1 MNSNTRRTLRNIGI
15 IAHVDAGKTTTT
27 ERILYYTG
35 GNHRIGEVHDG
46 NTTMD
51 FDPQERARGIT
62 INSAATTVY
71 WRDAQINLI
80 DTPGHIDFNIEVN
93 RSLRV
98 LDGAVVVFDG
108 VAGVEPQTETNWRL
122 ADKYHVPRLAFVNK
136 LDRVGAEF
144 DRVVQMMRER
154 LGVVP
159 LVLQL
164 PIGAEDT
171 FRGVVDL
178 LGQRAL
184 TWPSGSA
191 GEAIVVEAIPADLQ
205 AAAAAARERVI
216 EAVVEQDEALLSAW
230 LSGTEPTVEQLH
242 AGIRRG
248 TLAGAFVPVLAGAA
262 FKNRGVEPLLD
273 AVVDYLP
280 APGEVAGDEAQPESD
295 PEGPLA
301 AFAFKVVSDEHGAM
315 TFVRVYR
322 GRLRAGDSVLNTTT
336 GRTERAA
343 RLYEVHAD
351 KREERDELQA
361 GDIAAIVGL
370 KETLTGHTLT
380 ANTPAARA
388 HPLVLERIVVPEP
401 VIDIAIEPRTQE
413 DSQQLGKAL
422 ASLTREDP
430 SLRVTHDAESGQTI
444 LSGMGELQLEVTLEK
459 LRARHHVEVTSGRPQ
474 VAYRE
479 TIARAAR
486 VTHLHKKQSGGPGQF
501 AEVTLELVPLER
513 GEGVRFRS
521 EIVGGAIPR
530 EFIPAV
536 EAGVRRAAQI
546 GVVAGFPVVDVE
558 AVLIDGRTHERDSST
573 LAFELAAAAAFREAS
588 ARAQP
593 EVLEP
598 VMAVEVVTPSDYLGD
613 VIGDLHRRRG
623 AIRSQEPRGATGTVV
638 HAEVPLKEMF
648 GYIGHL
654 RALSSGRA
662 LFSMQFDHYAVT
674 SAQVRAQAIAA

>member
-1 MNSNTRRTLRNIGI
+1 MNTHSNNTRRNLRNIGI

-27 ERILYYTG
+27 ERILFYTG

-154 LGVVP
+154 LDINP

-184 TWPSGSA
+184 TWPTGSA

-205 AAAAAARERVI
+205 AAAAAARARVI

-230 LSGTEPTVEQLH
+230 LNGTEPSVEQLR

-248 TLAGAFVPVLAGAA
+248 TLGGAFVPVLAGAA

-322 GRLRAGDSVLNTTT
+322 GRLRAGDAVLNTTT

-401 VIDIAIEPRTQE
+401 VIDIAIEPRTQD

-430 SLRVTHDAESGQTI
+430 SLRVTHDPESGQTI

-459 LRARHHVEVTSGRPQ
+459 LRARHHVEISSGRPHSSTQ
-474 VAYRE
+474 PS
-479 TIARAAR
+479 RAA
-486 VTHLHKKQSGGPGQF
+486 
-501 AEVTLELVPLER
+501 
-513 GEGVRFRS
+513 
-521 EIVGGAIPR
+521 
-530 EFIPAV
+530 
-536 EAGVRRAAQI
+536 
-546 GVVAGFPVVDVE
+546 
-558 AVLIDGRTHERDSST
+558 
-573 LAFELAAAAAFREAS
+573 
-588 ARAQP
+588 
-593 EVLEP
+593 
-598 VMAVEVVTPSDYLGD
+598 
-613 VIGDLHRRRG
+613 
-623 AIRSQEPRGATGTVV
+623 
-638 HAEVPLKEMF
+638 
-648 GYIGHL
+648 GH
-654 RALSSGRA
+654 
-662 LFSMQFDHYAVT
+662 
-674 SAQVRAQAIAA
+674 